1 MAGFA
6 NILHQ
11 HPELAIFLTLAVGFL
26 VGRLRIGTFTVGT
39 VLGCLLAGV
48 VIGQLDVHVSP
59 TVQIVFF
66 DLFLFATGYKV
77 GPQFFRGL
85 RKDALPQLAL
95 AVVVAVTCLAVA
107 VVVSKLF
114 GYDAGTAAGL
124 LAGAFTES
132 TIIGTA
138 AEAIQR
144 LPIDA
149 AERTRMANQV
159 PVAYAVTYLVGTTT
173 LVYFLSSLAPRLMK
187 VDLQKAARE
196 LEIQLA
202 GKEAPEEGVGS
213 AYAEW
218 DVRAIRLAGL
228 GAAGRRVDEIEG
240 VRFFVERVRRGA
252 LVSDTTPD
260 TVLHDGDTVAIVA
273 HRELQLPKLAALGT
287 EVHDRELLDFPTE
300 QLDVVVTNRV
310 VAGRTLADVAR
321 EIGRGIRLRK
331 LVRAGQ
337 EVPFEGS
344 TVLEGGDLLQI
355 EGRQVDTARVAR
367 HLGYADRATAVT
379 DMIFVG
385 AGIFLGGLVG
395 LVAVPVFGV
404 SITIT
409 TSGGALVM
417 GLFFGWLRSVRP
429 TFGRIPDGALWVFD
443 SVGLSAFIG
452 IVGLSAG
459 PSFVASIQKTG
470 PSLIAAALLVSIV
483 PHTVGL
489 LFGRYVLKMNP
500 VILLGAESGAG
511 TTTAALRAIQDAAHS
526 RLPVL
531 GYTVPYAV
539 GNILL
544 TAWGP
549 VVVALMR

>member
-6 NILHQ
+6 NILQQ

-59 TVQIVFF
+59 TVQVVFF

-85 RKDALPQLAL
+85 RKDALPQLVL

-202 GKEAPEEGVGS
+202 GKETPEEGVAS

-218 DVRAIRLAGL
+218 DVRAIRVAGL
-228 GAAGRRVDEIEG
+228 GAAGPARGRDRGLGPRRPVLPG
-240 VRFFVERVRRGA
+240 AGPARRPG
-252 LVSDTTPD
+252 LRHRPPTRSSTTATRWPSW
-260 TVLHDGDTVAIVA
+260 
-273 HRELQLPKLAALGT
+273 PS
-287 EVHDRELLDFPTE
+287 
-300 QLDVVVTNRV
+300 
-310 VAGRTLADVAR
+310 GRT
-321 EIGRGIRLRK
+321 
-331 LVRAGQ
+331 
-337 EVPFEGS
+337 
-344 TVLEGGDLLQI
+344 
-355 EGRQVDTARVAR
+355 
-367 HLGYADRATAVT
+367 
-379 DMIFVG
+379 
-385 AGIFLGGLVG
+385 
-395 LVAVPVFGV
+395 
-404 SITIT
+404 
-409 TSGGALVM
+409 
-417 GLFFGWLRSVRP
+417 
-429 TFGRIPDGALWVFD
+429 
-443 SVGLSAFIG
+443 
-452 IVGLSAG
+452 
-459 PSFVASIQKTG
+459 
-470 PSLIAAALLVSIV
+470 
-483 PHTVGL
+483 
-489 LFGRYVLKMNP
+489 
-500 VILLGAESGAG
+500 
-511 TTTAALRAIQDAAHS
+511 
-526 RLPVL
+526 
-531 GYTVPYAV
+531 
-539 GNILL
+539 
-544 TAWGP
+544 
-549 VVVALMR
+549 